1 MGRNHFVDE
10 PAGQLRKPIMARPIS
25 LAQAEQTRGLLTLFN
40 GTGVYISTYIG
51 GDIARRKL
59 EKATEADVRRD
70 GELHPMAYL
79 VEQEPKS
86 EIHAHFHRSDQFQLF
101 VGGDGTIGKRPING
115 FALHYAGAF
124 TTYGP
129 INSGQNGV
137 NYLTLRNGWDPGAS
151 WMPQSRDVLKEAGSR
166 ERRHHMVDVAQIMQE
181 MPQDTACT
189 LINPATDGV
198 GAWLHRLG
206 DGAIVS
212 GPDPAL
218 GRGQYWIVL
227 DGDAHIDSHAADL
240 LSCTYI
246 DCSEPSAQATA
257 GTRGATIVIVQFPLH
272 EPARMLPRG
281 NS

>member
-1 MGRNHFVDE
+1 
-10 PAGQLRKPIMARPIS
+10 MAQPIS
-25 LAQAEQTRGLLTLFN
+25 LAQAEKTRGLLTLFN

-59 EKATEADVRRD
+59 EKATEADVRRTANCTRWLPRRT
-70 GELHPMAYL
+70 GA
-79 VEQEPKS
+79 Q
-86 EIHAHFHRSDQFQLF
+86 
-101 VGGDGTIGKRPING
+101 VGNPCTLSSIGSISAFRQWQRNDGKRPING

-181 MPQDTACT
+181 MPRDTAYT
-189 LINPATDGV
+189 LINPVTDGV

-246 DCSEPSAQATA
+246 DCSEPSAQAIA
-257 GTRGATIVIVQFPLH
+257 GARGATIVIVQFPLH
-272 EPARMLPRG
+272 D
-281 NS
+281 